1 MNIDTIQTFLGTTA
15 IDLLMKIGAALIFW
29 IVGRWLI
36 SKVVHLIQAGMNRNS
51 IDPTLTK
58 YLGSIITIAL
68 NITLVLGILGYFGI
82 QTTSFAAMLAGAGV
96 AIGAAWSGMLG
107 NFAAGAFMLV
117 LRPFKVGDFVSIGGV
132 TGTVHEL
139 GLFGTTIITP
149 DNVMTIV
156 GNGKVFGDT
165 VQNYSALPVRRVERT
180 AQLAQGVE
188 ALIVVWLEQAL
199 VGDPQ
204 AAVEN
209 GGESVRV
216 LIGALRCGEPE
227 DETIW
232 YAARQIIAREV
243 VVALAGTPAAERDQR
258 GEVAVAVA
266 VLRKDDEFGAISE
279 PEFAADKQ
287 FESNLLG
294 GYVGAHDAGER
305 AFVGDCQRAVAEFGG
320 AHDQFLRVRGAAQE
334 AEVAYAVKFGVIGE
348 GGGHFRVEYLPNSAS
363 SSRRKPGSSRCSENL
378 DPGLRRDDG

>member
-1 MNIDTIQTFLGTTA
+1 MNIETIQTFLGTTA

-180 AQLAQGVE
+180 AQLAQGV
-188 ALIVVWLEQAL
+188 
-199 VGDPQ
+199 DPLDAIARLK
-204 AAVEN
+204 AAVAQIPNVAQSPAPEVDLLDFKLE
-209 GGESVRV
+209 GAVISVRPYTHTDHYWQV
-216 LIGALRCGEPE
+216 YFATNE
-227 DETIW
+227 
-232 YAARQIIAREV
+232 AIARVGKE
-243 VVALAGTPAAERDQR
+243 AGWPVPAAHHKVVQ
-258 GEVAVAVA
+258 G
-266 VLRKDDEFGAISE
+266 
-279 PEFAADKQ
+279 
-287 FESNLLG
+287 
-294 GYVGAHDAGER
+294 
-305 AFVGDCQRAVAEFGG
+305 
-320 AHDQFLRVRGAAQE
+320 
-334 AEVAYAVKFGVIGE
+334 
-348 GGGHFRVEYLPNSAS
+348 
-363 SSRRKPGSSRCSENL
+363 
-378 DPGLRRDDG
+378 